1 MTYFLKEDYEIYDS
15 LPCSAVVFSVD
26 DNYKIYYTNDT
37 YNNENFNQDNI
48 IVEEECRKLFDD
60 TIRSADTPK
69 RLYFKSKNLS
79 GDSIYIC
86 MFAVKLDDKHIF
98 ALLFDD
104 SENKKKFME
113 LENQC
118 SKYIIALSATNEY
131 FFEYDSQKDTN
142 TIFYMSSIDNEMLE
156 RPVQNFMKNLDN
168 NAYMFQEDTI
178 LLKSLKGR
186 PVKDELTIDARMRMN
201 DSEPFEWYRLVL
213 KPSEKTNTYIGCAR
227 NINETK
233 KKEEQLN
240 LKARIDPLSKV
251 LNRETAIEKIR
262 ERLKTQT
269 MNEECAF
276 IVLDIDN
283 FKNINDTFGHLY
295 GDAVIA
301 MVAGS
306 IKSTLDSEDIIGRF
320 GGDEF
325 LVYIDN
331 TKPEKLE
338 RKLENIRLAIL
349 KMRIDKNDEKD
360 ISCSMGVAL
369 GRGGVKYEDLFRQA
383 DSALYMAKTNGKNRF
398 EYFNGEFI
406 DKNALM
412 YAGIMTKEDE
422 SEEVSE
428 NHDIIMVALEI
439 ASKSTDSDNAISNLM
454 RHIGVAINLDC
465 IQIMKYDM
473 INDKVEIEFQWWKE
487 HDGDYNVVF
496 TDKKSGY
503 YEHNDLVLFKKRF
516 QKDNIFKYTPAF
528 KEEFTQ
534 KYRNIFE
541 AAEHVQMIYSSN
553 TENEDVYYVVCY
565 QCWDKQRIWEKKEF
579 DDMFEIT
586 KILSM
591 FMKSSHII
599 TEREKFLQNK
609 VDNDDYGVFTLSKF
623 EEEVGRITRNAHVT
637 NKKIGFVYFNFNRF
651 YEFNRIYGREEGDRV
666 LKQFAKFLLV
676 SSEEVC
682 VNCHLN
688 GTDKFI
694 SCFMFEEGVDLETKI
709 QQKLEAFSDTVGNY
723 KECPVVITAGV
734 ATINPGEN
742 VTEALDLANHTLK
755 GANAEKSICIMAK
768 E

>member
-1 MTYFLKEDYEIYDS
+1 MTYFLKDDYEIYDS

-37 YNNENFNQDNI
+37 YNNGNFNQDNI
-48 IVEEECRKLFDD
+48 IVEEECRKSFDD

-69 RLYFKSKNLS
+69 RLHFKSKNLS

-178 LLKSLKGR
+178 LLKSLKER

-201 DSEPFEWYRLVL
+201 ESEPFEWYRLVL

-233 KKEEQLN
+233 KKEEQLK
-240 LKARIDPLSKV
+240 LKAYIDPLSKV

-325 LVYIDN
+325 LVYN
-331 TKPEKLE
+331 
-338 RKLENIRLAIL
+338 
-349 KMRIDKNDEKD
+349 
-360 ISCSMGVAL
+360 
-369 GRGGVKYEDLFRQA
+369 
-383 DSALYMAKTNGKNRF
+383 
-398 EYFNGEFI
+398 
-406 DKNALM
+406 
-412 YAGIMTKEDE
+412 
-422 SEEVSE
+422 
-428 NHDIIMVALEI
+428 
-439 ASKSTDSDNAISNLM
+439 
-454 RHIGVAINLDC
+454 
-465 IQIMKYDM
+465 
-473 INDKVEIEFQWWKE
+473 
-487 HDGDYNVVF
+487 
-496 TDKKSGY
+496 KKSGY

-528 KEEFTQ
+528 KDEFTQ

-565 QCWDKQRIWEKKEF
+565 QCWDKQRIWEKNEF

-609 VDNDDYGVFTLSKF
+609 VDNDDYGVFTVSKF

-666 LKQFAKFLLV
+666 LKQFAKFLLA

>member
-1 MTYFLKEDYEIYDS
+1 
-15 LPCSAVVFSVD
+15 
-26 DNYKIYYTNDT
+26 
-37 YNNENFNQDNI
+37 
-48 IVEEECRKLFDD
+48 
-60 TIRSADTPK
+60 
-69 RLYFKSKNLS
+69 
-79 GDSIYIC
+79 
-86 MFAVKLDDKHIF
+86 
-98 ALLFDD
+98 
-104 SENKKKFME
+104 
-113 LENQC
+113 
-118 SKYIIALSATNEY
+118 
-131 FFEYDSQKDTN
+131 
-142 TIFYMSSIDNEMLE
+142 
-156 RPVQNFMKNLDN
+156 
-168 NAYMFQEDTI
+168 
-178 LLKSLKGR
+178 
-186 PVKDELTIDARMRMN
+186 
-201 DSEPFEWYRLVL
+201 
-213 KPSEKTNTYIGCAR
+213 
-227 NINETK
+227 
-233 KKEEQLN
+233 
-240 LKARIDPLSKV
+240 
-251 LNRETAIEKIR
+251 
-262 ERLKTQT
+262 
-269 MNEECAF
+269 
-276 IVLDIDN
+276 
-283 FKNINDTFGHLY
+283 
-295 GDAVIA
+295 
-301 MVAGS
+301 
-306 IKSTLDSEDIIGRF
+306 
-320 GGDEF
+320 
-325 LVYIDN
+325 
-331 TKPEKLE
+331 
-338 RKLENIRLAIL
+338 
-349 KMRIDKNDEKD
+349 MRIDKNDEKD

-503 YEHNDLVLFKKRF
+503 YEHNDLVLFKKKF
-516 QKDNIFKYTPAF
+516 QK
-528 KEEFTQ
+528 
-534 KYRNIFE
+534 
-541 AAEHVQMIYSSN
+541 
-553 TENEDVYYVVCY
+553 
-565 QCWDKQRIWEKKEF
+565 
-579 DDMFEIT
+579 
-586 KILSM
+586 SM

-651 YEFNRIYGREEGDRV
+651 YEFNRIYGREAGDRV

-734 ATINPGEN
+734 AAINPGEN
-742 VTEALDLANHTLK
+742 VTEALDLANHTVK
-755 GANAEKSICIMAK
+755 GVNAEKSICIMAK

>member
-1 MTYFLKEDYEIYDS
+1 M
-15 LPCSAVVFSVD
+15 
-26 DNYKIYYTNDT
+26 
-37 YNNENFNQDNI
+37 
-48 IVEEECRKLFDD
+48 
-60 TIRSADTPK
+60 
-69 RLYFKSKNLS
+69 FKV
-79 GDSIYIC
+79 Y
-86 MFAVKLDDKHIF
+86 
-98 ALLFDD
+98 
-104 SENKKKFME
+104 
-113 LENQC
+113 
-118 SKYIIALSATNEY
+118 IALSATNEY

-178 LLKSLKGR
+178 LLKSLKER

-201 DSEPFEWYRLVL
+201 ESEPFEWYRLVL

-233 KKEEQLN
+233 KKEEQLK
-240 LKARIDPLSKV
+240 LKAYIDPLSKV

-331 TKPEKLE
+331 TKPENLE

-360 ISCSMGVAL
+360 ISCSMGVTL
-369 GRGGVKYEDLFRQA
+369 GRGRVKYEDLFRQA

-406 DKNALM
+406 DKNALT
-412 YAGIMTKEDE
+412 YTGIMTEEDE

-454 RHIGVAINLDC
+454 RHIGVAVNLDC

-516 QKDNIFKYTPAF
+516 
-528 KEEFTQ
+528 
-534 KYRNIFE
+534 
-541 AAEHVQMIYSSN
+541 
-553 TENEDVYYVVCY
+553 
-565 QCWDKQRIWEKKEF
+565 
-579 DDMFEIT
+579 
-586 KILSM
+586 
-591 FMKSSHII
+591 
-599 TEREKFLQNK
+599 
-609 VDNDDYGVFTLSKF
+609 
-623 EEEVGRITRNAHVT
+623 
-637 NKKIGFVYFNFNRF
+637 
-651 YEFNRIYGREEGDRV
+651 
-666 LKQFAKFLLV
+666 
-676 SSEEVC
+676 
-682 VNCHLN
+682 
-688 GTDKFI
+688 
-694 SCFMFEEGVDLETKI
+694 
-709 QQKLEAFSDTVGNY
+709 
-723 KECPVVITAGV
+723 
-734 ATINPGEN
+734 
-742 VTEALDLANHTLK
+742 
-755 GANAEKSICIMAK
+755 
-768 E
+768 